1 MFSVRSINTLALMGS
16 ISLIPLSVQAA
27 DPQAL
32 GLSGSGEA
40 GYNSSTGNTTTTSV
54 FGAIKLNYNQVDHEL
69 KSVFEINYKSENNVQ
84 TQERY
89 LLDLQRNHFY
99 DESRSYYS
107 FVGGKFENSRFENID
122 LDAALSAGLGKAL
135 YQTEQ
140 TTLTGEIGLGYQSIT
155 YTSTGGGNSTDQMIG
170 RLKLD
175 FAHQINEQVTFTQDA
190 LVLTGSERT
199 KLELN
204 TGVKVKVAD
213 SMNVKL
219 AYKYRHNDKPAT
231 TTLKKTDTQT
241 TLTLIYDF

>member
-1 MFSVRSINTLALMGS
+1 MFSVRTINTLALIGS
-16 ISLIPLSVQAA
+16 VSLMPLSIHAA

-54 FGAIKLNYNQVDHEL
+54 FGAIKLNYNQIDHEL
-69 KSVFEINYKSENNVQ
+69 KSILEVNYKSENDIQ

-99 DESRSYYS
+99 NEARSFYS
-107 FVGGKFENSRFENID
+107 FVGGKFENSRFEDID
-122 LDAALSAGLGKAL
+122 LDAVLSLGLGKTL

-140 TTLTGEIGLGYQSIT
+140 SNLTGEIGLGYQSIT
-155 YTSTGGGNSTDQMIG
+155 YTSAAGGNSTDQMIG

-175 FAHQINEQVTFTQDA
+175 FNHQINEQVTFSQDA
-190 LVLTGSERT
+190 LLLTGSEQT
-199 KLELN
+199 KLETN
-204 TGVKVKVAD
+204 TGLKVKVAD
-213 SMNVKL
+213 NMNVKL
-219 AYKYRHNDKPAT
+219 SYKYRHNDSPAT
-231 TTLKKTDTQT
+231 TSLKKTDTQT